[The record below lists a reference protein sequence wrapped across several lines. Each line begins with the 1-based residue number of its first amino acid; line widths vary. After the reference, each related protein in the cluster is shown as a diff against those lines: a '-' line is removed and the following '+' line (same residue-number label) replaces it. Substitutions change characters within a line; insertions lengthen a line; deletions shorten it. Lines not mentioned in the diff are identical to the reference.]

1 MWSLHIWNSSAATKY
16 KTDFFFQIFVFIFY
30 FVLPSFGTPKLFWLI
45 ISSLFL
51 LNDKK
56 TGVVTMPF
64 LRFAAVLQW
73 QFFPKILYYVIEQS
87 VSHELSWN
95 SLQVQISNK

>member
-1 MWSLHIWNSSAATKY
+1 
-16 KTDFFFQIFVFIFY
+16 
-30 FVLPSFGTPKLFWLI
+30 
-45 ISSLFL
+45 
-51 LNDKK
+51 
-56 TGVVTMPF
+56 MPF
-64 LRFAAVLQW
+64 LSFAAVLQW